1 MILCTQLFELLEFCD
16 YTFKFDYLHL
26 ILSSVPSCRK
36 GLSIFRNIIIYKINT
51 IHNANMVKTFFK
63 ADFFLYIFIARVFF
77 QLQISNDIKLIFI
90 LIKNKNVMLIFEK
103 HFEKQCFLTTL
114 PITEKYFQ
122 LKNNEAI

>member
-1 MILCTQLFELLEFCD
+1 
-16 YTFKFDYLHL
+16 
-26 ILSSVPSCRK
+26 
-36 GLSIFRNIIIYKINT
+36 
-51 IHNANMVKTFFK
+51 MVKIFFK